1 MSKKIAY
8 SGILLAL
15 NIILLILSNI
25 IPINTLFFMGIA
37 SLTVSIVI
45 IEYGGKFGA
54 VFSLASILLS
64 FFIILNKAQW
74 LTYIFTFG
82 IYGLIK
88 YLIEKKQ
95 NIYLELILKLF
106 FANIIVAVLY
116 AFLKEFVFI
125 PLNLVT
131 IIGFEIAFIVYD
143 YVYTLFIEY
152 YETKIKK
159 TIKFR

>member
-25 IPINTLFFMGIA
+25 IPVNTLFFMGIA

-54 VFSLASILLS
+54 IFSLASILLS

-106 FANIIVAVLY
+106 FANIVVAVLY

>member
-25 IPINTLFFMGIA
+25 IPVNTLFFMGIA

-54 VFSLASILLS
+54 IFSLASILLS

-95 NIYLELILKLF
+95 NIYVELILKLF
-106 FANIIVAVLY
+106 FANIVVVVLY

-125 PLNLVT
+125 PLNMVT
-131 IIGFEIAFIVYD
+131 IIGFEIAFIGYD

-159 TIKFR
+159 